1 MRKLSK
7 KTAWIFEMDV
17 EAPKN
22 EAGEIER
29 IIEDSNGVIL
39 GRKSSDDIIRFLMVL
54 DLFAMDDLINKML
67 TIYPGRMKFNK
78 AKAISFR

>member
-1 MRKLSK
+1 MRRLSK
-7 KTAWIFEMDV
+7 KTAWIFDMEV

-22 EAGEIER
+22 EVGEIER

-39 GRKSSDDIIRFLMVL
+39 GRKSLDDTVRFLIVL
-54 DLFAMDDLINKML
+54 DLLAMDDLIHKML

>member
-1 MRKLSK
+1 
-7 KTAWIFEMDV
+7 MDV
-17 EAPKN
+17 EAPKS

>member
-1 MRKLSK
+1 
-7 KTAWIFEMDV
+7 MDV